1 MIIAHIREFLM
12 VKKKRQK
19 LQELRRLK
27 EKMKPTDDFESFIV
41 DCRVKEE
48 QDRLIYLASNDHM
61 IFAII
66 NLLDQAVEDRLPVRI
81 YGKIPF
87 EVRNGIFSAIERVK
101 NEALDID
108 VAFVA
113 FDEYSYLI
121 GFVVIGINSWY
132 FLTDN
137 NKATVSFNG
146 PDIGEALA
154 KDFPELKKSI
164 RIRE

>member
-12 VKKKRQK
+12 GKKKRQE

-41 DCRVKEE
+41 DCRVKEP
-48 QDRLIYLASNDHM
+48 DRLIYLASNDHM

-108 VAFVA
+108 VAF
-113 FDEYSYLI
+113 DEYSYLI

-132 FLTDN
+132 LLTDN
-137 NKATVSFNG
+137 GNKATVSFNG